1 MKLKNIHESNDDGI
15 DKLSEYITN
24 KYSKELDTFFIS
36 ESDKYIK
43 LHDIEVKEYY
53 RNMGIGSE
61 ILRLIKNYADK
72 VGKYVVLSAGPS
84 KNKKTALDRFY
95 RSNDFKKPGRRRR
108 YDLPQH
114 THVYRPENIQ

>member
-1 MKLKNIHESNDDGI
+1 MRLKNIHESNGGI

-24 KYSKELDTFFIS
+24 KYFKELDAFFIS
-36 ESDKYIK
+36 EGDRYIK

-53 RNMGIGSE
+53 RNMGIGGE
-61 ILRLIKNYADK
+61 ILRLIKNYADE

-95 RSNDFKKPGRRRR
+95 RSNDFKKPGSKRR